1 MKKKATERYSIL
13 VVSGNHS
20 SVRKFEL
27 SRFLIGLLCAFS
39 VGFFVLLSASVIGF
53 YHYRN
58 AYLATEDVRVE
69 AANYKRESSKLFNR
83 LSTLEDTIGRTG
95 RFAAKIESILKKGD
109 QHQSGEGPI
118 DEEDW
123 LPSVE
128 KGSGPPKLMEK
139 AWRSPF
145 SEPFASKLDPK
156 LDNLAAMAAVSE
168 ERLNNVFALQQDRLF
183 FWASLPSIWP
193 TRGWVTS
200 SFGDFRSVRHR
211 VARHYAGRLH
221 EGIDIA
227 GPYGTPIM
235 ASGDGIVTFKGYK
248 SGYGNMIVVDHGNGI
263 STVYAHCS
271 SVFVDEGKR
280 VNRGMII
287 AAIGNTGRSTG
298 PHLHYEIHV
307 DGVPV
312 NPLNYIVEDM

>member
-1 MKKKATERYSIL
+1 MKIKATERYSIL
-13 VVSGNHS
+13 IVPKSKA
-20 SVRKFEL
+20 SVRKFEVGRRLLGGILAL
-27 SRFLIGLLCAFS
+27 S
-39 VGFFVLLSASVIGF
+39 IGF
-53 YHYRN
+53 ICLFASSIIGFIYYRN
-58 AYLATEDVRVE
+58 AYIATENVRIE
-69 AANYKRESSKLFNR
+69 AADYKKEKAELFSKLI
-83 LSTLEDTIGRTG
+83 SLEDTIGRTS

-109 QHQSGEGPI
+109 QQSGQGPI

-128 KGSGPPKLMEK
+128 KNQGTKQLMER
-139 AWRSPF
+139 AWQSPF
-145 SEPFASKLDPK
+145 NEQFSKKHDLKVDE
-156 LDNLAAMAAVSE
+156 LIATATGTE
-168 ERLNNVFALQQDRLF
+168 ERLNNVFVLQQDRLF

-200 SFGDFRSVRHR
+200 SFGDLRSYRR
-211 VARHYAGRLH
+211 IARGYSGRLH
-221 EGIDIA
+221 AGIDIA
-227 GPYGTPIM
+227 GPYGTPVM
-235 ASGDGIVTFKGYK
+235 VSGDGVVTYTGYR
-248 SGYGNMIVVDHGNGI
+248 SGYGNMVVVDHGNGI

-271 SVFVDEGKR
+271 AVFVEEGKR

-312 NPLNYIVEDM
+312 NPLNYIVENM